1 MKTLL
6 LVWSSQ
12 SGNTLALAEAAA
24 RAARQEEGVQVRM
37 LPALQAGIDD
47 LLSCQA
53 LLLATP
59 ENFGYMSGALKD
71 FLDRTYY
78 PAQGRTEGLP
88 WALIVSAGN
97 DGTGAERAIS
107 RIATGY
113 GWRQAL
119 PTLCVRGQPGAAD
132 LAASA
137 ELGATL
143 AAALAIGML

>member
-24 RAARQEEGVQVRM
+24 KAAGAEDGVAVRM

-47 LLSCQA
+47 LLGCQA

-78 PAQGRTEGLP
+78 PAQGRTAGLP
-88 WALIVSAGN
+88 WALLISAGN
-97 DGTGAERAIS
+97 DGSGAERAIR
-107 RIATGY
+107 RIASGY

-132 LAASA
+132 LAAAA

-143 AAALAIGML
+143 AAALAIGVL

>member
-1 MKTLL
+1 VKTLL

-24 RAARQEEGVQVRM
+24 TAARAEDGVTVRM

-47 LLSCQA
+47 LLGCQA

-88 WALIVSAGN
+88 WALLISAGN
-97 DGTGAERAIS
+97 DGSGAERALC

-113 GWRQAL
+113 GWRLAL
-119 PTLCVRGQPGAAD
+119 PTLCVRGQPGTED
-132 LAASA
+132 LAAAA

-143 AAALAIGML
+143 AAALAIGVL

>member
-1 MKTLL
+1 VKTLL

-24 RAARQEEGVQVRM
+24 TAARAEDGVTVRM

-47 LLSCQA
+47 LLGCQA

-88 WALIVSAGN
+88 WALLISAGN
-97 DGTGAERAIS
+97 DGSGAERAIS

-132 LAASA
+132 LAAAA

-143 AAALAIGML
+143 AAALAIGVL